1 MQYLLYGFDL
11 IPPAILTYIGLN
23 YALFGFLTS
32 RADLGLIMLVTGLP
46 LWLALFFTVRR
57 KKNAA

>member
-23 YALFGFLTS
+23 YALFGFLTG